1 MKAIFGAIL
10 IGLVLIGSAAAQG
23 QYMGFNT
30 DYSTWAQFPWWN
42 LIHATPAFAAGWGL
56 ATASAGFDPDVYG
69 IEGLKPY
76 TSVAIVFSDPNG
88 AAAKNWRVDPTANM
102 NLTVVST
109 SGLGATNITTA
120 AVIAGTQKFDS
131 YASAAGVAFTD
142 VSAIRNA
149 WTAGAFEVRTI
160 VDPTSSNSMVIGSAA
175 AIADHVHWP
184 PFP

>member
-56 ATASAGFDPDVYG
+56 ATANASFNPDVYG

-88 AAAKNWRVDPTANM
+88 AAVANMVVDPTANM

-109 SGLGATNITTA
+109 SGLGATNIKTA
-120 AVIAGTQKFDS
+120 DVIAGTQKFDS
-131 YASAAGVAFTD
+131 YASAAGVAYTD

-149 WTAGAFEVRTI
+149 WTAAAFEVNTN
-160 VDPTSSNSMVIGSAA
+160 VNPTSSFSAVVGSAA